1 MKNITKKI
9 RPTLLG
15 MAIGEIIT
23 FPIEKLKSVRVQA
36 SELGAM
42 FDMGFKTRTDRDL
55 RIIEITRTK

>member
-1 MKNITKKI
+1 MENITKKI

-36 SELGAM
+36 SELGAI

>member
-1 MKNITKKI
+1 MGNNTVKI
-9 RPTLLG
+9 RPALLNMGIGQTL
-15 MAIGEIIT
+15 T

-42 FDMGFKTRTDRDL
+42 FDMLFKTRTDRAL

>member
-1 MKNITKKI
+1 MENNTVKI
-9 RPTLLG
+9 RPALLNMGIGQTL
-15 MAIGEIIT
+15 T

-42 FDMGFKTRTDRDL
+42 FDMLFKTRTDRTL

>member
-1 MKNITKKI
+1 MENITKKI

-42 FDMGFKTRTDRDL
+42 FDMGFKTRTDRVL

>member
-1 MKNITKKI
+1 MENITKKI

-15 MAIGEIIT
+15 MAIGDIIT

>member
-1 MKNITKKI
+1 MENITKKI

-42 FDMGFKTRTDRDL
+42 FDMGFKTRTNRDL

>member
-1 MKNITKKI
+1 MENITKKI

-42 FDMGFKTRTDRDL
+42 FDMGFKKL
-55 RIIEITRTK
+55 FKIRIEKML

>member
-1 MKNITKKI
+1 MEINTKKI

-55 RIIEITRTK
+55 RIIEITRIK

>member
-1 MKNITKKI
+1 MENITKKI

>member
-1 MKNITKKI
+1 MENITKKI

-42 FDMGFKTRTDRDL
+42 FEMGFKTRTDRDL